1 MNSLLVYL
9 IIVFNDKVKIEIPY
23 DSMEAC
29 RIAEEGV
36 MSSQVLHTYLKLIR
50 EERERRFLLHYLSL
64 KRKTKKY
71 VVGKYF
77 PL

>member
-29 RIAEEGV
+29 RIAER
-36 MSSQVLHTYLKLIR
+36 LIDKEPQR
-50 EERERRFLLHYLSL
+50 MIY
-64 KRKTKKY
+64 TKKGIDSIAY
-71 VVGKYF
+71 QCVELY
-77 PL
+77 

>member
-1 MNSLLVYL
+1 
-9 IIVFNDKVKIEIPY
+9 
-23 DSMEAC
+23 
-29 RIAEEGV
+29 
-36 MSSQVLHTYLKLIR
+36 MSSQVLHTYLKLI
-50 EERERRFLLHYLSL
+50 EEEKRRRFLLHYLSL